1 MRGRH
6 YVPILLLAIL
16 PNLLDADEVVT
27 VAVASNFATAAREL
41 GARFATE
48 SDTEVRL
55 SFGSTGKLYA
65 QIVNGAPF
73 DVFLAADTE
82 RPLMLEGSGHG
93 VAGMRFN
100 YATGSLVL
108 WSTDRTLNGRDCR
121 EALLNGDFRWLAL
134 GNPITVPYG
143 QAARDVLAH
152 FELWD
157 AAHQRL
163 VFGENVAQVLQF
175 TATGNATLGFIARS
189 QSLQAAL
196 PAATCS
202 WAVPESMHEPINQQL
217 ILLSRAADNPAAKEF
232 LVFMRSPAAREII
245 IAHGYGAPR

>member
-1 MRGRH
+1 MRGRY
-6 YVPILLLAIL
+6 YVPILLFALL
-16 PNLLDADEVVT
+16 PGPLYADDVIT
-27 VAVASNFATAAREL
+27 VAVASNFATTAREL
-41 GARFATE
+41 SSQFAAE
-48 SDTEVRL
+48 SDTDVRM

-93 VAGMRFN
+93 VAGMRFS

-108 WSTDRTLNGRDCR
+108 WSTDTSLKGRDCR
-121 EALLNGDFRWLAL
+121 VALLHNDFRHLAL

-152 FELWD
+152 LELWD
-157 AAHQRL
+157 TAHPKM
-163 VFGENVAQVLQF
+163 VFGESIAQVLQF

-189 QSLQAAL
+189 QALQPEL
-196 PAATCS
+196 PIATCS
-202 WAVPESMHEPINQQL
+202 WPVPESMHEPINQQL
-217 ILLSRAADNPAAKEF
+217 MLLSRAADNPAAKEF
-232 LVFMRSPAAREII
+232 VVFMRSPAAREII
-245 IAHGYGAPR
+245 VAHGYGVPR